1 MSALPERINVTKV
14 VTYDVVQITRELQ
27 EQGET
32 DLSLSSIL
40 EYIEGWVNED
50 FGCGYGHENNL
61 GDLIFQDENGE
72 DL

>member
-1 MSALPERINVTKV
+1 MSELPERINVMKV
-14 VTYDVVQITRELQ
+14 VTYDVERITAELQ
-27 EQGET
+27 EQGRT
-32 DLSLSSIL
+32 NVSLPDIM

-50 FGCGYGHENNL
+50 FGCGFGHENNL